1 MLQVKGKINM
11 LSIDKCKKTG
21 VVFEELISSCEVVNA
36 TSVQVQATGHVAT
49 MAVEKT
55 DGCQIYLPEKT
66 AMVGT
71 GHCLRQ
77 RLRACLLHAAP
88 GCCSFLAG
96 PLAGL

>member
-1 MLQVKGKINM
+1 MPCPGMLQVKGKINM

-66 AMVGT
+66 AKVGT
-71 GHCLRQ
+71 GHCWGS
-77 RLRACLLHAAP
+77 ACCPA
-88 GCCSFLAG
+88 CCMALQAVV
-96 PLAGL
+96 PL